1 MTRKNEKKKKIK
13 LVDRVKALTTRQT
26 RDPTLSISSP
36 FLRSTLSDSLS
47 FSLSLCLSQAS
58 QLLSLCLSFSV
69 PLSVFISVSAYVFPG
84 DLEILCFI
92 GFDSIPVIDFFQCC
106 VFSLIDV
113 CVFDWSQGKCFFS
126 SSESLLVSNLG
137 IEKFRF

>member
-1 MTRKNEKKKKIK
+1 M
-13 LVDRVKALTTRQT
+13 
-26 RDPTLSISSP
+26 
-36 FLRSTLSDSLS
+36 
-47 FSLSLCLSQAS
+47 
-58 QLLSLCLSFSV
+58 
-69 PLSVFISVSAYVFPG
+69 FPG

-113 CVFDWSQGKCFFS
+113 CVLIGVKGNVFS
-126 SSESLLVSNLG
+126 SFSESLLVSNLG